1 MVRFCGKIK
10 SNYTESVFRL
20 RNRQVAILMALF
32 GAISVSIGL
41 CLALIFQSKRDLLIF
56 LIYGILLL
64 IIIAVIFADKS
75 NKSFNWN
82 YDIII
87 TETIIKVISNHQN
100 GFVSEKPLKKI
111 KKVVDYGGY
120 YLLLISKWEVSQSI
134 ICQKDLL
141 IEGSLE
147 EFEKLFEGKIERKVK
162 S

>member
-10 SNYTESVFRL
+10 RNYTESVFRL

-75 NKSFNWN
+75 NKKF
-82 YDIII
+82 
-87 TETIIKVISNHQN
+87 
-100 GFVSEKPLKKI
+100 
-111 KKVVDYGGY
+111 
-120 YLLLISKWEVSQSI
+120 
-134 ICQKDLL
+134 
-141 IEGSLE
+141 
-147 EFEKLFEGKIERKVK
+147 
-162 S
+162 